1 MDLSRLGAFGPN
13 VAKTG
18 VYNLWEKTGAGR
30 GGGALRCAFPVSKGS
45 YHSVERTDPTHG
57 ARQTFMLNW
66 YSHVMSDAVPAQ
78 PSLLGKLLGGGG
90 GG

>member
-1 MDLSRLGAFGPN
+1 M
-13 VAKTG
+13 
-18 VYNLWEKTGAGR
+18 
-30 GGGALRCAFPVSKGS
+30 FPVSKGS